1 MVIYSRLGVKC
12 YIYIILIPIHLDWVT
27 ISSLKNLEKS
37 GNIGI
42 KCSPY
47 AASNKAYAAFGSS
60 RVLATL
66 REGTRTL
73 HLHVKIEK
81 SPMFKHPFLFFILI
95 E

>member
-1 MVIYSRLGVKC
+1 ML
-12 YIYIILIPIHLDWVT
+12 PIHLDLVT
-27 ISSLKNLEKS
+27 ISSFKTLKS

-47 AASNKAYAAFGSS
+47 AGSNKAYTPFGSS
-60 RVLATL
+60 HVLATL

-81 SPMFKHPFLFFILI
+81 KPDI
-95 E
+95 